1 MPRVGRHEAVAAI
14 AGGHGVTLIEDAQN
28 DMRDGYHS
36 GAPGVLAS
44 SLAWSAAAASVALLS
59 PQQAVWVL
67 FFGGMFIFR
76 VGVVIGKILGGRAT
90 HAKGNPLASLAAANT
105 VWMLLCFPLAFA
117 AQMQMI
123 EWFFP
128 AVLLVI
134 GGRYLTF
141 AVMFGMKIYWLL
153 GFALAAVGLVSGYSR
168 VAPIVSAAAGAGI
181 ELVFAVAIFLLHRQ
195 WARARTGTAAA

>member
-1 MPRVGRHEAVAAI
+1 
-14 AGGHGVTLIEDAQN
+14 VTRIQDAQD

-44 SLAWSAAAASVALLS
+44 SLAWSAAAASVVLLS

-67 FFGGMFIFR
+67 FFGGMFIFP
-76 VGVVIGKILGGRAT
+76 VGVVIGKILGGRAS
-90 HAKGNPLASLAAANT
+90 HSKGNPLASLATANT

-128 AVLLVI
+128 AVLLII

-141 AVMFGMKIYWLL
+141 AVMYGMKIYWVL
-153 GFALAAVGLVSGYSR
+153 GFALAGVGMATGYLA

-181 ELVFAVAIFLLHRQ
+181 ELVLAIVLFVLHGQ
-195 WARARTGTAAA
+195 WVRGRTAPAAA

>member
-1 MPRVGRHEAVAAI
+1 
-14 AGGHGVTLIEDAQN
+14 
-28 DMRDGYHS
+28 
-36 GAPGVLAS
+36 
-44 SLAWSAAAASVALLS
+44 
-59 PQQAVWVL
+59 
-67 FFGGMFIFR
+67 
-76 VGVVIGKILGGRAT
+76 
-90 HAKGNPLASLAAANT
+90 
-105 VWMLLCFPLAFA
+105 
-117 AQMQMI
+117 MQMI
-123 EWFFP
+123 AWFFP

-181 ELVFAVAIFLLHRQ
+181 ELVFAVVIFLLHRQ

>member
-1 MPRVGRHEAVAAI
+1 M
-14 AGGHGVTLIEDAQN
+14 TLIEDAQN

-44 SLAWSAAAASVALLS
+44 SFAWSAAAASVALLS

-67 FFGGMFIFR
+67 FFGGMFIFP

-181 ELVFAVAIFLLHRQ
+181 ELVFAVVIFLLHRQ